1 MLFNAPKAR
10 SPSLNAYLNSD
21 WRLCESSSEV
31 RLWIGLPPS
40 AGVFSIWLRR
50 LISARR
56 EDWSCLVQRRHFP
69 TTWGILKM
77 RMGPASRIPHQG
89 CRNSVTPDILSF
101 SSLRL
106 TRVTP
111 LFGSAQKA
119 RFNSYRVY
127 RGLKLSNQGSA
138 RSEHGCEM
146 YNGQVTL
153 RSMEVNGAF
162 CTVISPADPNID
174 SRPSSS
180 RRRSGS
186 QDPSRLSA

>member
-1 MLFNAPKAR
+1 MDWAPPVGR
-10 SPSLNAYLNSD
+10 SF
-21 WRLCESSSEV
+21 C
-31 RLWIGLPPS
+31 
-40 AGVFSIWLRR
+40 IWLRR

-56 EDWSCLVQRRHFP
+56 EDWSCLRQRRHFP
-69 TTWGILKM
+69 TSWGTDCAHGACL
-77 RMGPASRIPHQG
+77 PDTSRG
-89 CRNSVTPDILSF
+89 CRNSVTPDTLSS
-101 SSLRL
+101 SSLLL
-106 TRVTP
+106 TRVIP
-111 LFGSAQKA
+111 LIGSAQKA

-180 RRRSGS
+180 RRRSES